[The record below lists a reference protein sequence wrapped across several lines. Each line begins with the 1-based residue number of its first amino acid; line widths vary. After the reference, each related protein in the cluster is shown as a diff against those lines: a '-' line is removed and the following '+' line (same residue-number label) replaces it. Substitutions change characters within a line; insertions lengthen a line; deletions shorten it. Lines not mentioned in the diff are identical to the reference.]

1 MASTA
6 PGDISQEWQLG
17 TKSRPLYSDL
27 GPQPA
32 ACVLFSKKKK
42 KRLIREMLG
51 KKLSTFVSLA
61 PVARPTVF
69 LPVAAPSTQKGGQVH
84 SLACTTGGSHLSC
97 LSPDGALMIEACPL
111 AADHQGAHKAGL
123 ELPPQVWTCHPELP
137 LCSKL
142 KVVKKTNI
150 SMFKRRTKS

>member
-6 PGDISQEWQLG
+6 PGNISQEWQLG
-17 TKSRPLYSDL
+17 TRSSPLYSGL
-27 GPQPA
+27 CPQPA

-42 KRLIREMLG
+42 KRLIQELLG
-51 KKLSTFVSLA
+51 EKLSTFVPLA
-61 PVARPTVF
+61 PGARPTAS
-69 LPVAAPSTQKGGQVH
+69 LPVATPSAQKGGQLH

-97 LSPDGALMIEACPL
+97 LSPDGALTIEACPL

-123 ELPPQVWTCHPELP
+123 ELPSQVWTRHPELP

-142 KVVKKTNI
+142 NVVKNTNT

>member
-1 MASTA
+1 MASPA
-6 PGDISQEWQLG
+6 PSNISQEWQLG
-17 TKSRPLYSDL
+17 TKSSPLYSGL
-27 GPQPA
+27 CPQPA

-42 KRLIREMLG
+42 KLIRELLG
-51 KKLSTFVSLA
+51 EKLSTSVPLA
-61 PVARPTVF
+61 PVAGPTAS
-69 LPVAAPSTQKGGQVH
+69 LPVATPSAQKGGQLH

-97 LSPDGALMIEACPL
+97 LSPNGALTIEACPL

-123 ELPPQVWTCHPELP
+123 EFPSQVWTRHPELP